1 MWLVKF
7 IDLSEWHKYTIYLCH
22 ADIFL
27 GTFRCDQEKQGSS
40 SLLEHY
46 LATNL
51 LLANL
56 ENMDNIKLF
65 QVLWMMASM
74 GPTQRQAHIKP
85 LYAQLTPVL
94 LLYKILKDKGLYMVA
109 IKLLTWKHFH
119 GTTVGA
125 GIMAGLLSSWAP
137 PVYGGVSQFIF
148 CCM

>member
-7 IDLSEWHKYTIYLCH
+7 IDLSEWHKYTIYLWH

-27 GTFRCDQEKQGSS
+27 GAFRCDQEKQRPS
-40 SLLEHY
+40 SLLEHH

-65 QVLWMMASM
+65 QVLWIMALM

-94 LLYKILKDKGLYMVA
+94 LLYKILKDKGLYMA
-109 IKLLTWKHFH
+109 AMKLLTWKHFY
-119 GTTVGA
+119 GTTVGT
-125 GIMAGLLSSWAP
+125 GIMAGLLSSWA